1 MKSRI
6 LIYDLDAVKSQAIS
20 SELTSLAQGDTI
32 AISTARSV
40 AAVRLQ
46 TAHQSPNLLLAALTN
61 ESLTLARRIYERSPH
76 TKVLFL
82 YDTKVS
88 SDLIAASRELGWLA
102 LEQATDSAQLARQAG
117 ALIGICPAESSYI
130 QPTDTQRPAA
140 TLGDVQ
146 LLLDVLRRQTH
157 AQLVLYTDHLGNL
170 ITQRGNAEALDVVA
184 LTSLIAGGF
193 GNALELG
200 RAMHDPEARH
210 LNVLEGEIHDVYAT
224 NMGSNRLL
232 ALVFDKKFVEP
243 KLGFV
248 WLLLKRGAAQLSQ
261 MRIVEGN
268 LGDMLCTELSDSLN
282 SEFDRIFGE
291 DLTSDI

>member
-1 MKSRI
+1 MPLARIPTMVPVPVIAKAAIMKSRI
-6 LIYDLDAVKSQAIS
+6 LIYDLDAAKSQAIS
-20 SELTSLAQGDTI
+20 RELTSLAQGDTI

-61 ESLTLARRIYERSPH
+61 DSLTLARRIYERSPH

-82 YDTKVS
+82 YDTRVS
-88 SDLIAASRELGWLA
+88 AEIIAASRELGWLA
-102 LEQATDSAQLARQAG
+102 LEQATD
-117 ALIGICPAESSYI
+117 
-130 QPTDTQRPAA
+130 RPAA

-224 NMGSNRLL
+224 NMGNNRLL